1 MASRIEI
8 KLTKKLD
15 SSTWR
20 WQATKLARRGIIS
33 TAQVPHGA
41 RVDDVLTIE
50 VSSALEGS
58 VIRRVIP
65 PEQASAAKSETMT
78 ERPESPKEKRQ
89 RKPQSSKKARSAEN
103 RRVAS
108 LVRELT
114 TLGGHEKAIRLCE
127 EHGWEPS
134 QVDPRLWQPQL
145 GRALGDI
152 YPWLWEAA
160 DEPLDFEERLL
171 SLRVLWRYGIYTHGL
186 LAEKSFDELQALRGL
201 GNAKLALL
209 DRYFKE
215 RAETSPVPKTASR
228 QKRRTKES
236 GLGVVDSGPWQ
247 PQLGRALGDIYSWLW
262 EAADEPLDFEER
274 LLSLRILWRHGI
286 YTHGLLAEKSF
297 DELQALR
304 GLGKTKLSFLDSYL
318 RERAETSPV
327 PKAASRQKH
336 RTEVGRE
343 TASSSSAT
351 ARPGVATTRTVQAES
366 EAEPTFEF
374 RRQESGIAVS
384 QGSVSGPA
392 FFDVKN
398 QKGDLE
404 IRISDS
410 HPSFPLLLSELDPST
425 QSVLLMVLQS
435 WAEMESDAVG
445 TARQVEIEDARLEWG
460 RYLRHL
466 LLRLQDQA

>member
-1 MASRIEI
+1 
-8 KLTKKLD
+8 
-15 SSTWR
+15 
-20 WQATKLARRGIIS
+20 
-33 TAQVPHGA
+33 
-41 RVDDVLTIE
+41 
-50 VSSALEGS
+50 
-58 VIRRVIP
+58 VIP

-171 SLRVLWRYGIYTHGL
+171 SLRV
-186 LAEKSFDELQALRGL
+186 
-201 GNAKLALL
+201 
-209 DRYFKE
+209 
-215 RAETSPVPKTASR
+215 
-228 QKRRTKES
+228 
-236 GLGVVDSGPWQ
+236 
-247 PQLGRALGDIYSWLW
+247 
-262 EAADEPLDFEER
+262 
-274 LLSLRILWRHGI
+274 LWRHGI